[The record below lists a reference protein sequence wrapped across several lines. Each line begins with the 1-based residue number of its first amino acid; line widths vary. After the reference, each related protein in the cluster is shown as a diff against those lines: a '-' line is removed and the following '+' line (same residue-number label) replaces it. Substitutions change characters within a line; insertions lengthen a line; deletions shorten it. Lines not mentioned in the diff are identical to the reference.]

1 MRVLVLCRD
10 AGIARIV
17 QGALASDADV
27 FVGSSSDESP
37 GSGFHVV
44 LTDDP
49 ALVDHLRGEQSGLSG
64 AALIVVQRRRDE
76 LREGPDAPGDLAA
89 AASHDPRSKSGTPSV
104 EISGSEPPSDQDIE
118 VLRRVI
124 AQSERIQTTQRI
136 TRLERRTASMGVQ
149 LRALLDHT
157 GAKIITVDLLPGQGA
172 AGVDVWLVQTLGER
186 KHDVAASFHPADLHR
201 LRQAIAEFLAQPSA
215 TFDTEF
221 RMLGSVGQWEWVRQR
236 AIIGSTY
243 SDGSPQQ
250 IFITQTSQ
258 TALHRAESLLGWQA
272 KIIEQLVAGDDLEQV
287 LVSLILAIEENYAG
301 ALAVV
306 ARLDQ
311 ATGRLYKLAGP
322 SLPDEFH
329 AVFEGLAI
337 GPEVGACGAAAYQG
351 RRVVIEDLTQ
361 NESCQPYLEH
371 FSRFHL
377 RSIWSQPILG
387 SDDQILG
394 TFAIYHR
401 EQHSPDE
408 AEIRLIETAANLAG
422 LAMERWKQINSLLQ
436 NEKRFR
442 QLADLAR
449 LFAWDYDIEGRRF
462 TYIGNQVERLLGYT
476 AAQLAEA
483 DFWTTIIHPDD
494 LPELGRRIENP
505 ARYGDNFS
513 LEYRVI
519 ASDGRIVWLQGLF
532 AAVLR
537 NGKAVRMQGF
547 SIDINDRK
555 LAEENLRDSEERYR
569 MLAEYSTDL
578 IGRLDE
584 KATFLY
590 VSPACRSM
598 LGYERE
604 EMIGRCAF
612 DFVHEED
619 LPTLL
624 PQWNSLERLHHALGT
639 YRIRRADGEY
649 VWFETR
655 GQRRP
660 AKQGH
665 GFEVIATSRDVTD
678 RMEAARKLRQRELEL
693 AHAERLGTMGQ
704 MAAELAHE
712 LNQPLQAISN
722 FAEAAMHWVD
732 HPTDNLEPL
741 RRWTGQI
748 SQQARRAGEVVR
760 RILNF
765 VRKGEL
771 DPSAFDLTTCVRGL
785 QPLLDV
791 AARSHSAKIEYRLS
805 SELPEVVADQLL
817 IEQVVVNLFRNAL
830 EAMLEQPVE
839 RRIVTIETF
848 RADDEKVGLAIQDR
862 GRGLATE
869 EVDRLFEP
877 YFTTKSDGTGM
888 GLAICRSTIDAHQG
902 RIWAENNELGGATF
916 RFVLPIEPLYSAQF
930 LR

>member
-1 MRVLVLCRD
+1 
-10 AGIARIV
+10 
-17 QGALASDADV
+17 
-27 FVGSSSDESP
+27 
-37 GSGFHVV
+37 
-44 LTDDP
+44 
-49 ALVDHLRGEQSGLSG
+49 
-64 AALIVVQRRRDE
+64 
-76 LREGPDAPGDLAA
+76 
-89 AASHDPRSKSGTPSV
+89 
-104 EISGSEPPSDQDIE
+104 
-118 VLRRVI
+118 
-124 AQSERIQTTQRI
+124 
-136 TRLERRTASMGVQ
+136 
-149 LRALLDHT
+149 
-157 GAKIITVDLLPGQGA
+157 
-172 AGVDVWLVQTLGER
+172 
-186 KHDVAASFHPADLHR
+186 
-201 LRQAIAEFLAQPSA
+201 
-215 TFDTEF
+215 
-221 RMLGSVGQWEWVRQR
+221 
-236 AIIGSTY
+236 
-243 SDGSPQQ
+243 
-250 IFITQTSQ
+250 
-258 TALHRAESLLGWQA
+258 
-272 KIIEQLVAGDDLEQV
+272 
-287 LVSLILAIEENYAG
+287 
-301 ALAVV
+301 
-306 ARLDQ
+306 
-311 ATGRLYKLAGP
+311 
-322 SLPDEFH
+322 
-329 AVFEGLAI
+329 
-337 GPEVGACGAAAYQG
+337 
-351 RRVVIEDLTQ
+351 
-361 NESCQPYLEH
+361 
-371 FSRFHL
+371 
-377 RSIWSQPILG
+377 
-387 SDDQILG
+387 
-394 TFAIYHR
+394 
-401 EQHSPDE
+401 
-408 AEIRLIETAANLAG
+408 
-422 LAMERWKQINSLLQ
+422 
-436 NEKRFR
+436 
-442 QLADLAR
+442 
-449 LFAWDYDIEGRRF
+449 
-462 TYIGNQVERLLGYT
+462 
-476 AAQLAEA
+476 
-483 DFWTTIIHPDD
+483 
-494 LPELGRRIENP
+494 
-505 ARYGDNFS
+505 
-513 LEYRVI
+513 
-519 ASDGRIVWLQGLF
+519 
-532 AAVLR
+532 
-537 NGKAVRMQGF
+537 
-547 SIDINDRK
+547 
-555 LAEENLRDSEERYR
+555 